1 MKPTLPLRIASGLS
15 LVFAAG
21 HIAGGLK
28 SWSPV
33 GETQVLRDMGRFH
46 FEVGSITRTYLDFY
60 FGFGVFIGVYLLLQA
75 VVLWQLAT
83 MAKSDPLRAR
93 PVVASFLLAAIASTY
108 ISWRYIFIVP
118 VIFSAAIA
126 ACLVAAFYACI
137 RNRVV

>member
-1 MKPTLPLRIASGLS
+1 MKPTRPLRIASGLS

-21 HIAGGLK
+21 HMAGGLK

-118 VIFSAAIA
+118 LA
-126 ACLVAAFYACI
+126 L
-137 RNRVV
+137 

>member
-46 FEVGSITRTYLDFY
+46 FEVGSIREL
-60 FGFGVFIGVYLLLQA
+60 I
-75 VVLWQLAT
+75 W
-83 MAKSDPLRAR
+83 
-93 PVVASFLLAAIASTY
+93 
-108 ISWRYIFIVP
+108 IFILALV
-118 VIFSAAIA
+118 FSS
-126 ACLVAAFYACI
+126 AFTFSCKLLCCGSLRRWQNPIHSGPDQLLHRFFWRRSHLHTY
-137 RNRVV
+137 RGDTYS